1 MDKWFRDIA
10 AKFAL
15 PASGEA
21 FGNSDTVGEFQV
33 QQFQQLPIRGSRQDY

>member
-21 FGNSDTVGEFQV
+21 FGNSDTVGECVPGTRKSAMLF
-33 QQFQQLPIRGSRQDY
+33 